1 MYVSRLII
9 VSLLVL
15 VMTFAAVYSQATGEE
30 LNRAWENARPAV
42 LGIMDHAYAV
52 FRNFVAGSDAEDSID
67 DNAPGVDFDLI
78 TTMDRKNSS

>member
-15 VMTFAAVYSQATGEE
+15 VVFTAACSQGTGKG
-30 LNRAWENARPAV
+30 LDRAWEDARPAV
-42 LGIMDHAYAV
+42 LGLMDHAYALI
-52 FRNFVAGSDAEDSID
+52 RNLVAGSDAEDSMD

-78 TTMDRKNSS
+78 TTMDSKNPF